1 MAVTPTPGIAHL
13 TSTIPGQPVDA
24 LQANLSGGYI
34 FNPPDAPA
42 ALYVDPTGSAS
53 TLGNGSSMAIQP
65 GGTYY
70 AIPGSTLPVSV
81 ASNVP
86 NQAFVS
92 VQWI

>member
-1 MAVTPTPGIAHL
+1 MAVTPTPGIAHI
-13 TSTIPGQPVDA
+13 TSGIPGQAVDA
-24 LQANLSGGYI
+24 LQGNLSGGYI
-34 FNPPDAPA
+34 FNPANSPA
-42 ALYVDPTGSAS
+42 VLYVDPTGPAS
-53 TLGNGSSMAIQP
+53 TQGNGSSMAIEP

-86 NQAFVS
+86 NMSFVS